1 MNTKIANLS
10 NFMTSLVRFQFG
22 AKFSSV
28 FFEELRLGTTNSKPK
43 PPLKTRHFKISNSI
57 FFHFVTVH
65 TK

>member
-28 FFEELRLGTTNSKPK
+28 FFLMNSDLG
-43 PPLKTRHFKISNSI
+43 
-57 FFHFVTVH
+57 
-65 TK
+65 